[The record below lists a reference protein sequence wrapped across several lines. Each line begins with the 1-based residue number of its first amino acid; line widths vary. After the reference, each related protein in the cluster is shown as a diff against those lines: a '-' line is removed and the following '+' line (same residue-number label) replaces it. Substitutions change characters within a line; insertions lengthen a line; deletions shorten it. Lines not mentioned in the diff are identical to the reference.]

1 MLYRGARRKETTP
14 SMLGFHIS
22 PTKYPPSMF
31 SSSTSKRIKT
41 ETLVSQALCH
51 FRSMTFPPVSSSC
64 FSFLPEPSS
73 EQPLHL
79 NPIQVLFRDA
89 EVLLRR
95 PTLSAKLSSFLL
107 ASSEFPL
114 IVHAWWCGPF
124 LVPRTLL
131 APTCCYVAIRESGEN
146 LLRFSCGGSTL
157 CDDFYKVIIPFMK
170 MWQHDLITPLKG
182 VSGS

>member
-22 PTKYPPSMF
+22 AAKYPPSMF

-41 ETLVSQALCH
+41 ETLVSQALRH

-89 EVLLRR
+89 EVLSEKTNTFCKAVFFSFGLIRISSNS
-95 PTLSAKLSSFLL
+95 PCLVMWAFPGSQNSSSSHLLLCGYSGVWWEPAKVLMWWKHSLWWLL
-107 ASSEFPL
+107 QSYNPIHED
-114 IVHAWWCGPF
+114 VTAWSNHPPQRC
-124 LVPRTLL
+124 
-131 APTCCYVAIRESGEN
+131 
-146 LLRFSCGGSTL
+146 
-157 CDDFYKVIIPFMK
+157 
-170 MWQHDLITPLKG
+170 
-182 VSGS
+182 